1 MVKLFLLSPQSHW
14 LTRGVQMFSPASE
27 LELCHIQDGSMR
39 AHVALTGSDLL
50 VTGGYA
56 RRALYASSDSR

>member
-1 MVKLFLLSPQSHW
+1 
-14 LTRGVQMFSPASE
+14 MFSPASE